1 MLIQLRSRGQLTL
14 PLKVRQKL
22 EIKDGMYF
30 EIKIKKDGIL
40 LKPLK
45 HAPKKIP
52 KDEQWF
58 WTEAWQKKE
67 RSADK
72 AIKKGRIVGP
82 FDKAENLVK
91 SLKS

>member
-22 EIKDGMYF
+22 EIKDGIYF
-30 EIKIKKDGIL
+30 EIKIKKDEIL

-45 HAPKKIP
+45 YAPKKIP

-67 RSADK
+67 RAADK
-72 AIKKGRIVGP
+72 AIKEGRIVGP
-82 FDKAENLVK
+82 FDNAEDLAK